1 MPGSSTPPAEEAGP
15 LTTTIEDGVA
25 VLRFDDGK
33 ANVLSHAA
41 IDAFEAA
48 LDRATEEAGAVCI
61 VGREGRL
68 CAGFDLAVMT
78 GEPDGMRQLVSRG
91 AELLM
96 RIYLH
101 PQAVVVA
108 VTGHAL
114 AAGALL
120 ALACDV
126 RIGADV
132 PAKIGLNETSIGM
145 PLPQFA
151 AELARDRLTPAA
163 FSRATLAA
171 EIYDPAGAVEVG
183 YLDRVVPADEVEVAA
198 IAEANR
204 LSAYRAGAY
213 ARTKEVLRRAT
224 VDRVRA
230 GTAADL
236 ALFNVEAPT

>member
-1 MPGSSTPPAEEAGP
+1 
-15 LTTTIEDGVA
+15 
-25 VLRFDDGK
+25 
-33 ANVLSHAA
+33 
-41 IDAFEAA
+41 
-48 LDRATEEAGAVCI
+48 
-61 VGREGRL
+61 
-68 CAGFDLAVMT
+68 
-78 GEPDGMRQLVSRG
+78 
-91 AELLM
+91 
-96 RIYLH
+96 
-101 PQAVVVA
+101 
-108 VTGHAL
+108 
-114 AAGALL
+114 
-120 ALACDV
+120 
-126 RIGADV
+126 V

-163 FSRATLAA
+163 FTRATLAA

-198 IAEANR
+198 IAEASR

-236 ALFNVEAPT
+236 ALFNVEATT

>member
-1 MPGSSTPPAEEAGP
+1 MADPSPRPADVPGP

-25 VLRFDDGK
+25 VVRFDDGK

-48 LDRATEEAGAVCI
+48 LDRAEVEARAVCI
-61 VGREGRL
+61 VGREGKL
-68 CAGFDLAVMT
+68 SAGFDLSVMT
-78 GEPDGMRQLVSRG
+78 GGPDGARELVSRG

-96 RIYLH
+96 RLYMH
-101 PQAVVVA
+101 PQPVVVA

-145 PLPQFA
+145 PLPLFA
-151 AELARDRLTPAA
+151 TELARDRLSPTA
-163 FSRATLAA
+163 FVRATLGA
-171 EIYDPAGAVEVG
+171 EIYDPEGAVQAG
-183 YLDRVVPADEVEVAA
+183 YLDRVVPLDEVVEAA

-213 ARTKEVLRRAT
+213 ARSKEVLRRPT
-224 VDRVRA
+224 VDRIRA

-236 ALFNVEAPT
+236 ALFSVEAPT